1 MVSVIAEEMTRKWI
15 KVKAVG
21 EGDDSRA
28 PRIAQLTDAL
38 ERYNVRDA
46 FRLAVEH
53 DGFFGR
59 GQIYIDVRSPSGMSA
74 WTDPAELESRLFI
87 SDKKIPKGSLLGL
100 RVIEPVWTY
109 PGMYNA
115 DNPLSDDFYRPSE
128 WYVMG
133 KTVHASRMIDLIS
146 RPVPDMLKPAYNFG
160 GLSLVQIAEPY
171 VNNWLRTRDSVGD
184 MLHSFSLSGI
194 MTDMSQA
201 LREGASMVNKVT
213 GGRQFRQKLK
223 QAADN
228 LKSGKSLKVG
238 FLEGAT
244 YPDGTPVA
252 YIAAI
257 NEFGGS
263 AIIPAREQTL
273 HFHYNE
279 KTGEIGHRFVKAG
292 KGNFAQDVVI
302 PEHTVTIPPRPFF
315 RKMIEHKSPEWGEK
329 MATLLRANDFDTATA
344 LVYMGEHIKG
354 QLQMFIRDWKRP
366 PNAAST
372 VRQKGFNNPLI
383 ETGHMVNSVDYSADG
398 AKK

>member
-1 MVSVIAEEMTRKWI
+1 
-15 KVKAVG
+15 
-21 EGDDSRA
+21 
-28 PRIAQLTDAL
+28 
-38 ERYNVRDA
+38 
-46 FRLAVEH
+46 
-53 DGFFGR
+53 
-59 GQIYIDVRSPSGMSA
+59 
-74 WTDPAELESRLFI
+74 
-87 SDKKIPKGSLLGL
+87 
-100 RVIEPVWTY
+100 
-109 PGMYNA
+109 
-115 DNPLSDDFYRPSE
+115 
-128 WYVMG
+128 
-133 KTVHASRMIDLIS
+133 
-146 RPVPDMLKPAYNFG
+146 
-160 GLSLVQIAEPY
+160 
-171 VNNWLRTRDSVGD
+171 
-184 MLHSFSLSGI
+184 
-194 MTDMSQA
+194 
-201 LREGASMVNKVT
+201 MVNKVT
-213 GGRQFRQKLK
+213 GGKQFRQKLK

-238 FLEGAT
+238 FLEGAA

-273 HFHYNE
+273 HFRYNE

-329 MATLLRANDFDTATA
+329 MVTLLRANDFDTATA

-354 QLQMFIRDWKRP
+354 QLRMFIRDWKRP

-383 ETGHMVNSVDYSADG
+383 ETGHMMNSVDYSVDG
-398 AKK
+398 GKK

>member
-1 MVSVIAEEMTRKWI
+1 
-15 KVKAVG
+15 
-21 EGDDSRA
+21 
-28 PRIAQLTDAL
+28 
-38 ERYNVRDA
+38 
-46 FRLAVEH
+46 
-53 DGFFGR
+53 
-59 GQIYIDVRSPSGMSA
+59 
-74 WTDPAELESRLFI
+74 
-87 SDKKIPKGSLLGL
+87 
-100 RVIEPVWTY
+100 
-109 PGMYNA
+109 
-115 DNPLSDDFYRPSE
+115 
-128 WYVMG
+128 
-133 KTVHASRMIDLIS
+133 
-146 RPVPDMLKPAYNFG
+146 
-160 GLSLVQIAEPY
+160 
-171 VNNWLRTRDSVGD
+171 
-184 MLHSFSLSGI
+184 
-194 MTDMSQA
+194 
-201 LREGASMVNKVT
+201 MVNKVT

-273 HFHYNE
+273 HFRYNE

-344 LVYMGEHIKG
+344 LVYMDNQGETRKWSRSVVTG
-354 QLQMFIRDWKRP
+354 DG
-366 PNAAST
+366 
-372 VRQKGFNNPLI
+372 RQQIAQPRR
-383 ETGHMVNSVDYSADG
+383 TGVGYRSGNERHVVI
-398 AKK
+398 

>member
-1 MVSVIAEEMTRKWI
+1 
-15 KVKAVG
+15 
-21 EGDDSRA
+21 
-28 PRIAQLTDAL
+28 
-38 ERYNVRDA
+38 
-46 FRLAVEH
+46 
-53 DGFFGR
+53 
-59 GQIYIDVRSPSGMSA
+59 
-74 WTDPAELESRLFI
+74 
-87 SDKKIPKGSLLGL
+87 
-100 RVIEPVWTY
+100 
-109 PGMYNA
+109 
-115 DNPLSDDFYRPSE
+115 
-128 WYVMG
+128 
-133 KTVHASRMIDLIS
+133 
-146 RPVPDMLKPAYNFG
+146 
-160 GLSLVQIAEPY
+160 
-171 VNNWLRTRDSVGD
+171 
-184 MLHSFSLSGI
+184 
-194 MTDMSQA
+194 
-201 LREGASMVNKVT
+201 MVNKVT

-273 HFHYNE
+273 HFRYNE

-372 VRQKGFNNPLI
+372 VRQKGFKGVTI
-383 ETGHMVNSVDYSADG
+383 EQLQKLSGTLTLSINGKSASAEVNFNGVTSFAAAATALQTALTAAVATVVFDTTQNAFVITAAG
-398 AKK
+398 AKPESTTITFGSGSAAEPLKMTSNTGAVISQGAPVSDVPDTMVAIKDASQQWAGFSTVSEVTDEQHLAFSAWANGQGKRYFYVAWTTSGKAKVKGDTCISAICCLLCGQHVAARPVRSGTVTAAVSRNLLLHPRRSSKCQVITTPSLRLMPLSR